1 MPPGTQ
7 RAAERA
13 ALVYFSAMERLDKIL
28 KQYWGYDTFL
38 PLQREAMACSLNRR
52 DSLVVLP
59 TGGGKS
65 LCFQAPALAV
75 EGMAV
80 VVSPLLSLMKDQVD
94 ALRANGVPAA
104 KIDSTMNAQER
115 RETHQAIQRRE
126 LKLLYVS
133 PERVVQP
140 EFAEYLKNAGVSFL
154 VVDEAHCISHWGHDF
169 RPEYRALKS
178 LRAVFPDAAVHA
190 FTATATETVR
200 RDILQELELRA
211 PEVLVGSFDRPNLRY
226 RVQRRTDM
234 FAQVRGLLDA
244 HPGES
249 GVVYC
254 IRRADVESLCARLA
268 AAGYRALPYHAGME
282 EADRRKNQEAFANE
296 TADVIVA
303 TVAFGM
309 GIDKSNVRYV
319 IHAAMPKSVEHYQQ
333 EAGRAGRDGLEAD
346 CTLLHSPADYQLW
359 RSIVEKGEGEGRET
373 ALKKLQD
380 ISRYCEQTVCRHKAL
395 VEYFGEPHKK
405 GNCGACDVCLGE
417 IAGRED
423 AQEIGR
429 YITSAICDLQ
439 GMAGPNYTCLILTGS
454 REARVLNKDHHRL
467 PSHGLLKGHDP
478 RTVRGWIEEL
488 VAQGFLRKEGEY
500 NILRLTGPGTELHRG
515 EVTPFLSEPAPEPVR
530 KTAAKPATRKSVA
543 PKVRPDVEPHDPVLF
558 EELRRLRREKAEEM
572 HVFPFIIFSDAALR
586 DMARRKPTTREAF
599 LEVSGVGQKKADAF
613 GDEFVHAIKGY
624 LDGQ

>member
-1 MPPGTQ
+1 
-7 RAAERA
+7 
-13 ALVYFSAMERLDKIL
+13 MERLDALL

-133 PERVVQP
+133 PERIVQP

-178 LRAVFPDAAVHA
+178 LRAVFPGAAVHA

-200 RDILQELELRA
+200 RDILQELELRD

-234 FAQVRGLLDA
+234 FAQVRGLMDA

-249 GVVYC
+249 GVV
-254 IRRADVESLCARLA
+254 
-268 AAGYRALPYHAGME
+268 
-282 EADRRKNQEAFANE
+282 
-296 TADVIVA
+296 
-303 TVAFGM
+303 
-309 GIDKSNVRYV
+309 
-319 IHAAMPKSVEHYQQ
+319 
-333 EAGRAGRDGLEAD
+333 
-346 CTLLHSPADYQLW
+346 
-359 RSIVEKGEGEGRET
+359 
-373 ALKKLQD
+373 
-380 ISRYCEQTVCRHKAL
+380 
-395 VEYFGEPHKK
+395 
-405 GNCGACDVCLGE
+405 
-417 IAGRED
+417 
-423 AQEIGR
+423 
-429 YITSAICDLQ
+429 
-439 GMAGPNYTCLILTGS
+439 
-454 REARVLNKDHHRL
+454 
-467 PSHGLLKGHDP
+467 
-478 RTVRGWIEEL
+478 
-488 VAQGFLRKEGEY
+488 
-500 NILRLTGPGTELHRG
+500 
-515 EVTPFLSEPAPEPVR
+515 
-530 KTAAKPATRKSVA
+530 
-543 PKVRPDVEPHDPVLF
+543 
-558 EELRRLRREKAEEM
+558 
-572 HVFPFIIFSDAALR
+572 
-586 DMARRKPTTREAF
+586 
-599 LEVSGVGQKKADAF
+599 
-613 GDEFVHAIKGY
+613 
-624 LDGQ
+624 